1 MPSKIHESQAAGS
14 SCPVAGS
21 GLLPAVA
28 VTTIAVYCGRATN
41 GRNGNG
47 SGSGKFRTV
56 KSFVAAR
63 ALESFAEIQIN
74 KMQHENCNLEL
85 GTCNLQLATR
95 RHTVWVSWLQSK
107 VFYGYWALSK

>member
-28 VTTIAVYCGRATN
+28 VTTIAVYCGRASN

-47 SGSGKFRTV
+47 SGNGSVKFRTV

-74 KMQHENCNLEL
+74 KMQHENCNLQL
-85 GTCNLQLATR
+85 GTCNLQLAN
-95 RHTVWVSWLQSK
+95 
-107 VFYGYWALSK
+107 GELSPGGTPCG

>member
-1 MPSKIHESQAAGS
+1 MGEAGKEMPSKIHESQAAGS

-28 VTTIAVYCGRATN
+28 VTTIAVYCGRASN
-41 GRNGNG
+41 GRNGNGSGNG

-74 KMQHENCNLEL
+74 KMQHENCNLQL
-85 GTCNLQLATR
+85 GTCNLQLGGTPC
-95 RHTVWVSWLQSK
+95 
-107 VFYGYWALSK
+107 G